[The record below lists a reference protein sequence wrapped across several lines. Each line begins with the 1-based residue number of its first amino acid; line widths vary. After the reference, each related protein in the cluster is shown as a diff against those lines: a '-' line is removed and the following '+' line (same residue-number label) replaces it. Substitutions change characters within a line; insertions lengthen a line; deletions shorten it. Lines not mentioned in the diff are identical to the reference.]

1 MISAPKEYT
10 GPKYFVD
17 ASEGTQEFHHPD
29 FRTIKVS
36 KDGKFGLVHKTGEW
50 VKITRTVNY
59 KKNPSKH
66 ECDARCMTA
75 SGRTMNCECACGGA
89 NHGKNGIRV

>member
-1 MISAPKEYT
+1 MIPASKEYT

-50 VKITRTVNY
+50 VKITRTVQVRKSYNRGQESDLHH
-59 KKNPSKH
+59 PS
-66 ECDARCMTA
+66 ENA
-75 SGRTMNCECACGGA
+75 
-89 NHGKNGIRV
+89 